1 MSGLFT
7 IDTVD
12 PTLVF
17 QTVDAASDST
27 TGFLH
32 CYSRLPMRQLLRYVA
47 TNRGGLWWIT
57 EQEDAQAVAPDAD
70 ILTAHL
76 ETHLPDTGDVV
87 VIESLEWMVSKSG
100 EPAALSMLQTVD
112 RLARTRGFSVIF
124 PVEPLAFESNFWAR
138 MRSIAPHLPLSPQAE
153 VVATPSLNPE
163 GERSEFS
170 NAEDEAN
177 KPEGQDKRD
186 AVTIAHLSSLP
197 RAGFNATVLGK
208 RMLQWKRMGFDVSAL
223 EPATLTNDMDRAH
236 QLYAEVE
243 GLVRQCVDALR
254 RMAEH
259 HALFSVSERERFDY
273 RLMNLLDVVPTME
286 AIEEI
291 ISTR

>member
-12 PTLVF
+12 LTLVF
-17 QTVDAASDST
+17 QTLDTLSDST
-27 TGFLH
+27 TGSLH

-57 EQEDAQAVAPDAD
+57 EQDDAQAVAPDANV
-70 ILTAHL
+70 LAAHL
-76 ETHLPDTGDVV
+76 ETNLPDNSDVV

-100 EPAALSMLQTVD
+100 EQATLSMLQTID

-138 MRSIAPHLPLSPQAE
+138 MRSIAPLLPLSSQAE
-153 VVATPSLNPE
+153 VVDTPSMDTE
-163 GERSEFS
+163 GPGRDFS
-170 NAEDEAN
+170 NAEEDSTEHEVQN
-177 KPEGQDKRD
+177 KLDV
-186 AVTIAHLSSLP
+186 VTIVHLSSLP

-223 EPATLTNDMDRAH
+223 EPASLTKDLDRAH

-243 GLVRQCVDALR
+243 ALIRQSVDGLR

-273 RLMNLLDVVPTME
+273 RLMNLLDVESTVE
-286 AIEEI
+286 AVEGI

>member
-17 QTVDAASDST
+17 QSLETLSDST
-27 TGFLH
+27 TGSLH
-32 CYSRLPMRQLLRYVA
+32 CYSRLPMRQLLRFVA

-57 EQEDAQAVAPDAD
+57 EQDDAQAVAPEAN
-70 ILTAHL
+70 ILIAHL
-76 ETHLPDTGDVV
+76 ETHLPNTGDVV

-100 EPAALSMLQTVD
+100 EQATLAMLQTVD

-124 PVEPLAFESNFWAR
+124 PVEPLAFESTFWAR
-138 MRSIAPHLPLSPQAE
+138 MRSIAPHLPLSHQADNLD
-153 VVATPSLNPE
+153 TPSMNI
-163 GERSEFS
+163 GEKERESS
-170 NAEDEAN
+170 NAEDDA
-177 KPEGQDKRD
+177 PEHEEQDKREV
-186 AVTIAHLSSLP
+186 VTIAHLSSLP

-223 EPATLTNDMDRAH
+223 EPATLTRDMDRAH

-243 GLVRQCVDALR
+243 ALIRQCVDGLR
-254 RMAEH
+254 RMTEH

-273 RLMNLLDVVPTME
+273 RLMNLLDVESTVE
-286 AIEEI
+286 AVEVI

>member
-57 EQEDAQAVAPDAD
+57 EQDDAQAVSPDAD

-76 ETHLPDTGDVV
+76 ETHLPGSGDVV
-87 VIESLEWMVSKSG
+87 VIESLEWLVSKSG
-100 EPAALSMLQTVD
+100 EQAVLSMLQTVD
-112 RLARTRGFSVIF
+112 QLARTRGFSVIF
-124 PVEPLAFESNFWAR
+124 PVEPLSLESNFWAR
-138 MRSIAPHLPLSPQAE
+138 VRSIAPHLPRSPQTE
-153 VVATPSLNPE
+153 VVDTLSLHAE
-163 GERSEFS
+163 GEQSESS
-170 NAEDEAN
+170 NAGNGA
-177 KPEGQDKRD
+177 PERRGQDKRE

-223 EPATLTNDMDRAH
+223 EPATLTKDLDRAH

-243 GLVRQCVDALR
+243 GLIRQCVDGLR

-273 RLMNLLDVVPTME
+273 RLMNLLDVESTVE
-286 AIEEI
+286 AVEVI